1 MEREEMEVKGE
12 VEGRRGQVEK
22 VRKGAGTVTGCC
34 CFHLLNA
41 AANIL

>member
-22 VRKGAGTVTGCC
+22 VRKGEGP
-34 CFHLLNA
+34 
-41 AANIL
+41 

>member
-22 VRKGAGTVTGCC
+22 VRKGEG
-34 CFHLLNA
+34 L
-41 AANIL
+41 